1 MDFLPFVENLAEKGA
16 ESMKDRKTYVD
27 NDGVERCEKCNEPV
41 LLLVKELGYVP
52 HVCACERAKDA
63 AEDEAY
69 KRRKAAEAARRK
81 VREAPLYDRSYSGI
95 TFDRDTSTC
104 TEASRICRA
113 YVEHFDELRK
123 ANSGLLLTGTVG
135 TGKSFYAACIVNALI
150 AEGIPALMF
159 TAPRLLAAMQK
170 DGKAVCDVLNAFPLL
185 VLDDLGAERGTD
197 YAAELL
203 ESFIDSR
210 YMAGKPLIITTNLSA
225 REMQNCADMRYRRIY
240 DRVKAMCAV
249 PVILTG
255 ESRRAEQQRQKAQ
268 QAREIM
274 GI

>member
-1 MDFLPFVENLAEKGA
+1 MECSAIVENARLQGIMRARERG
-16 ESMKDRKTYVD
+16 TYID
-27 NDGVERCEKCNEPV
+27 ADGKERCSVCHA
-41 LLLVKELGYVP
+41 VKIGKVP
-52 HVCACERAKDA
+52 NLDGDFPFSCACDDA
-63 AEDEAY
+63 EEKAY
-69 KRRKAAEAARRK
+69 KRRKAAADARRK
-81 VREAPLYDRSYSGI
+81 VRESPLFDRGYI
-95 TFDRDTSTC
+95 AFTFDRDTAPDS
-104 TEASRICRA
+104 EASKLCRS
-113 YVEHFDELRK
+113 YVRHFDELHK
-123 ANSGLLLTGTVG
+123 TNTGLLLSGTVG

-150 AEGIPALMF
+150 SEGIPALMF
-159 TAPRLLAAMQK
+159 TVPRLLAAMQK
-170 DGKAVCDVLNAFPLL
+170 DGKAVCDALNTFPLL

-210 YMAGKPLIITTNLSA
+210 YTAEKPLIVTTNLSA
-225 REMQNCADMRYRRIY
+225 REMQNCEDMRYKRIY

-249 PVILTG
+249 PVVLVG